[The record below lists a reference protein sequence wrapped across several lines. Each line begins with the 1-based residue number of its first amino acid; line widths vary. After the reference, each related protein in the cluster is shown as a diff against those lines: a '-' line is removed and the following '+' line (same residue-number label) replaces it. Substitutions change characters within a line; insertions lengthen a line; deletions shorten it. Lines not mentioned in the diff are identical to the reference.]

1 MKNFYLQ
8 FWKKLGDGVDLLGE
22 GVDLLGE
29 GVDLLGDGVDLLG
42 DGGDPRSI
50 AVGSSK
56 TTVAQ
61 KGDQRLEIRKC
72 DLLTDQPTDGLTW
85 VGARDTC
92 VSKKKNY
99 WLFAALL
106 YGGAPLAFICFE
118 CFGSDNILAEC

>member
-1 MKNFYLQ
+1 MDITHYVKSTESVELTTS

-22 GVDLLGE
+22 GIDLLGE

-42 DGGDPRSI
+42 DGGVPRSI

-72 DLLTDQPTDGLTW
+72 DLLTDQPTYMG
-85 VGARDTC
+85 RC
-92 VSKKKNY
+92 
-99 WLFAALL
+99 
-106 YGGAPLAFICFE
+106 
-118 CFGSDNILAEC
+118 

>member
-1 MKNFYLQ
+1 M
-8 FWKKLGDGVDLLGE
+8 GVDLLGE

-50 AVGSSK
+50 AGGSSK

-72 DLLTDQPTDGLTW
+72 DGPTNGRTDQLTW

-92 VSKKKNY
+92 VSKNIARGITDPEIESAH
-99 WLFAALL
+99 LSNLL
-106 YGGAPLAFICFE
+106 NII
-118 CFGSDNILAEC
+118 GSI

>member
-8 FWKKLGDGVDLLGE
+8 LQSSRHICPHTSIVDEIFFYLPGE

-72 DLLTDQPTDGLTW
+72 DQLTDLPTDGLTNLH
-85 VGARDTC
+85 G
-92 VSKKKNY
+92 
-99 WLFAALL
+99 
-106 YGGAPLAFICFE
+106 
-118 CFGSDNILAEC
+118 